1 MKRYAADVNEEMH
14 SELQTA
20 GEFCVSQGLIPR
32 NTRYYIAKLG
42 LQTLLRFCRDE
53 ALKLKEKGLA
63 E

>member
-1 MKRYAADVNEEMH
+1 MKRYATDVNKEMH
-14 SELQTA
+14 SELQKA

-32 NTRYYIAKLG
+32 NTHYFVTKLG